1 MTNVL
6 RKSRFKEARNLTE
19 TQEIYLQSYLDRS
32 VPEKHKIATE
42 RALYGQLPRSG
53 AIKIKCLQCTNYDRE
68 EIRNC
73 SVLSC
78 ALHAVRPYRGKD
90 TDVDL
95 GGDESDNAEA

>member
-6 RKSRFKEARNLTE
+6 RKSRFKEARDLTDK
-19 TQEIYLQSYLDRS
+19 QEIYLQSYLDRS

-42 RALYGQLPRSG
+42 RALLGQLPRSG

-68 EIRNC
+68 EVRYC

-78 ALHAVRPYRGKD
+78 ALHAVRPYQDKAVMVEGE
-90 TDVDL
+90 
-95 GGDESDNAEA
+95 ESDDPET